1 MAAGD
6 SSLNGL
12 IYKTT
17 NGGNN
22 WISQRD
28 HIGTYINDIIY
39 LDSNIAYA
47 ATNHSV
53 YKTTNGGANWVLFLI
68 TSACIF
74 SVCQFYRL

>member
-22 WISQRD
+22 WISQEY
-28 HIGTYINDIIY
+28 IGTYINDIIY
-39 LDSNIAYA
+39 LIYNDFS
-47 ATNHSV
+47 TNHSV
-53 YKTTNGGANWVLFLI
+53 YKTTNGGANWVSSYYHQHASFIL
-68 TSACIF
+68 
-74 SVCQFYRL
+74 SV